1 MTSADIY
8 WFTGLSGAGKS
19 TIAETAKLK
28 LELMGLRV
36 LVLDGDHVRQ
46 ELHQNLGF
54 SVSDIEKNNRLIS
67 GLCENYRQKYDL
79 IFVPIISPYKRSR
92 SAARK
97 KLGKGFYEIFLDAD
111 LDILNKRDTKGLY
124 KKARNGVIDNL
135 IGVSKK
141 SKYELPD
148 NPDLRIDT
156 VKYSI
161 HDSVEIFMNFVIK
174 SNSMSELRNK

>member
-8 WFTGLSGAGKS
+8 WFTGLSGVGKS
-19 TIAETAKLK
+19 TIAEAAKLK

-54 SVSDIEKNNRLIS
+54 SVSDIEENNRLIS

-79 IFVPIISPYKRSR
+79 ILVPIISPYRQSR
-92 SAARK
+92 SAAK
-97 KLGKGFYEIFLDAD
+97 TKIGKNFYEIYLYAD
-111 LDILNKRDTKGLY
+111 LGTLHDRDTKGLY
-124 KKARNGVIDNL
+124 KQARDGVIDNL
-135 IGVSKK
+135 IGVSKT
-141 SKYELPD
+141 SKYESPE
-148 NPDLRIDT
+148 NPDLKIDT

-174 SNSMSELRNK
+174 SNSMSELPNK

>member
-1 MTSADIY
+1 MTTADIY
-8 WFTGLSGAGKS
+8 WFTGLSGVGKT
-19 TIAETAKLK
+19 TIADAAKLK

-54 SVSDIEKNNRLIS
+54 SVSDIEENNRLIS
-67 GLCENYRQKYDL
+67 VLCEKHRQKYDL
-79 IFVPIISPYKRSR
+79 ILVPIISPYKQSR
-92 SAARK
+92 SAAQK

-111 LDILNKRDTKGLY
+111 LETLYERDTKGLY
-124 KKARNGVIDNL
+124 KQARNGVIDDL
-135 IGVSKK
+135 IGVSKT
-141 SKYELPD
+141 SKYESPE
-148 NPDLRIDT
+148 NPDLKIDT

-174 SNSMSELRNK
+174 SNSMSELPNK